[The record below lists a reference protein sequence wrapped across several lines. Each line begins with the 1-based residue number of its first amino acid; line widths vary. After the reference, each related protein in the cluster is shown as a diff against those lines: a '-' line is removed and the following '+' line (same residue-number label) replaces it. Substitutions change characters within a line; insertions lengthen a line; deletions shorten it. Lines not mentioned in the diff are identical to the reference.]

1 MKLLVAALA
10 VVSLSAAAVEP
21 VTRVVQ
27 NYPNQVITETY
38 PVIAFGVKLPD
49 QCTSFYNWATFENRI
64 EVKDN
69 VPATY
74 DRAACF
80 KAWVAA
86 IPSRAEPK

>member
-1 MKLLVAALA
+1 MKLLIAALA
-10 VVSLSAAAVEP
+10 VVSLSAIAE
-21 VTRVVQ
+21 TKVVQ

>member
-1 MKLLVAALA
+1 MKLLIAALA
-10 VVSLSAAAVEP
+10 VVSLSAIAE
-21 VTRVVQ
+21 TKVVQ

-38 PVIAFGVKLPD
+38 PVVAFGVTLPQ
-49 QCTSFYNWATFENRI
+49 QCTSFYNWATNQTSI
-64 EVKDN
+64 EIKDN
-69 VPATY
+69 TPATY

>member
-1 MKLLVAALA
+1 MKLAIAALA
-10 VVSLSAAAVEP
+10 VVSLSAIAE
-21 VTRVVQ
+21 TKVVQ

-49 QCTSFYNWATFENRI
+49 QCTSFYNWATNENRI
-64 EVKDN
+64 VVKDN

>member
-1 MKLLVAALA
+1 MKLLIAILA
-10 VVSLSAAAVEP
+10 VVSLSAIAE
-21 VTRVVQ
+21 TKVVQ

-49 QCTSFYNWATFENRI
+49 QCTSFYNWATFESRI
-64 EVKDN
+64 EIKDN